1 MQPSIFL
8 FIYFF
13 LFWCLSQRDKIFR
26 RSLRKKQPKN
36 PTFLQRST
44 GSSRNYNVFFF
55 RGLIGE
61 RALISVQ
68 VDLLS
73 NINFSISYH
82 GDVSW
87 EVTPL
92 LNTKKTG
99 DKPEAFTMK
108 QNVLHRKGLRLRER
122 NQRICFHVPKQYI
135 QLSLIYL

>member
-1 MQPSIFL
+1 M
-8 FIYFF
+8 
-13 LFWCLSQRDKIFR
+13 
-26 RSLRKKQPKN
+26 
-36 PTFLQRST
+36 
-44 GSSRNYNVFFF
+44 NYNVFFFF

-73 NINFSISYH
+73 NINFSYH

-122 NQRICFHVPKQYI
+122 NQRICFHVSKQYI

>member
-1 MQPSIFL
+1 MCNIACSHPFLFLFFIFL
-8 FIYFF
+8 
-13 LFWCLSQRDKIFR
+13 CLSQRDKIFR

-36 PTFLQRST
+36 PLSYKDPLDLLGIMFC
-44 GSSRNYNVFFF
+44 FFF

-61 RALISVQ
+61 RVLISVQ

-108 QNVLHRKGLRLRER
+108 QNVPQVEGKKSKNLFS
-122 NQRICFHVPKQYI
+122 CP
-135 QLSLIYL
+135 

>member
-1 MQPSIFL
+1 M
-8 FIYFF
+8 YF
-13 LFWCLSQRDKIFR
+13 
-26 RSLRKKQPKN
+26 
-36 PTFLQRST
+36 
-44 GSSRNYNVFFF
+44 FFF

-61 RALISVQ
+61 QVLISVK

-108 QNVLHRKGLRLRER
+108 QNVPQVEGKKSNNLFS
-122 NQRICFHVPKQYI
+122 CP
-135 QLSLIYL
+135 